1 MTTQPPEFANHPRC
15 AQCGAIKLPDDPREW
30 GYGFTDLDTDHPG
43 RFYMCPECAE
53 GAKQN

>member
-1 MTTQPPEFANHPRC
+1 MTDVKHC
-15 AQCGAIKLPDDPREW
+15 AECGAIKLPDDRREW

-43 RFYMCPECAE
+43 RFYVCPDCAE